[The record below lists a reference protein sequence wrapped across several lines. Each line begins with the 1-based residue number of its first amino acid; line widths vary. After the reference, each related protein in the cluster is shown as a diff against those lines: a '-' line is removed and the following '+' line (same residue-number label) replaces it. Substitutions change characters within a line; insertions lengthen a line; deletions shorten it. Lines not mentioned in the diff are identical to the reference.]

1 MPSDSPGRPGL
12 QPTIEVGSG
21 VLRAWPLPA
30 PGADKEARGR
40 TLVVGGT
47 TRTPGAVLLAAE
59 AALRTGAGKLQVA
72 TVATVAPYLAVAVP
86 EALVVGLKETPDGTI
101 DPRDLDAVV
110 SLAGDASAVLVGPG
124 MAGMDETCALV
135 EKLVTETHG
144 PLVLD
149 AMGLAPLSRDPAALG
164 DRAPQTVLTPNVAEL
179 GHLLG
184 DTMRDDMGDDMRAS
198 VAEVVR
204 RTHAVVS
211 GGGAESWTI
220 SPTGEVWRDRSGGCG
235 LAVSGSGDVLA
246 GIVVGLA
253 ARGASPTQA
262 AVWGTHLHKRAG
274 DRLAASV
281 GPLGFLARELLP
293 EVPRVLLEFAV

>member
-1 MPSDSPGRPGL
+1 MPSETWFVAGL
-12 QPTIEVGSG
+12 QAPVEVSSG
-21 VLRAWPLPA
+21 ALRGWPLPA
-30 PGADKEARGR
+30 AGDDKEARGR

-59 AALRTGAGKLQVA
+59 AALRSGAGKLQVA
-72 TVATVAPYLAVAVP
+72 TVASVAPHLAIAIP
-86 EALVVGLKETPDGTI
+86 EALVVGLPETPEGAI
-101 DPRDLDAVV
+101 DPSAADEVLP
-110 SLAGDASAVLVGPG
+110 LAADASAVLVGPG
-124 MAGMDETCALV
+124 MAGMDETCDLV
-135 EKLVTETHG
+135 ESVVRHGDG

-149 AMGLAPLSRDPAALG
+149 AMGLALLSRDPSSLG
-164 DRAPQTVLTPNVAEL
+164 DRAARTVLTPNLAEL

-184 DTMRDDMGDDMRAS
+184 CERAEVDENPLGA

-204 RTHAVVS
+204 RTRAVVS
-211 GGGAESWTI
+211 GGGAESWTV
-220 SPTGEVWRDRSGGCG
+220 SPSGGVWRDRNGGSG

-253 ARGASPTQA
+253 ARGASPEQA

-281 GPLGFLARELLP
+281 GPLGFLARELPP
-293 EVPRVLLEFAV
+293 EVPRVLLEIAV